1 MANPEHLDLLQQGV
15 DAWNGWRI
23 REPNI
28 RPILGSAD
36 LRGANLRGVNLME
49 ADLIGANL
57 MDTILHGANLSL
69 TNLHHAQLVQTN
81 LVDATLTDCS
91 IYGISAWD
99 VKLSEGT
106 KHIPAIL
113 GVGVPT
119 GGDAYSGVSSAM
131 RPSLQP
137 YLVSK
142 SAFTMAAS

>member
-1 MANPEHLDLLQQGV
+1 
-15 DAWNGWRI
+15 
-23 REPNI
+23 
-28 RPILGSAD
+28 
-36 LRGANLRGVNLME
+36 
-49 ADLIGANL
+49 

-119 GGDAYSGVSSAM
+119 GGDAYSGVSSLN
-131 RPSLQP
+131 S
-137 YLVSK
+137 VSPTRTLTCGCDWMLRTQLALSR
-142 SAFTMAAS
+142 SATR